1 MPNAEVASERSDAA
15 AAGRSERRF
24 FAVALWLCA
33 AGAAILLL
41 CPAAFNR
48 RVLMLEAERAETEA
62 RRQFTHNAALER
74 WRDSLESDPSVVE
87 SEARSNGY
95 GRADEKPYP
104 ITAAEWKAA
113 RARLV
118 AAAPAVREPVSEPSA
133 VGQAILPTLM
143 LILLGAAAVLFFLR
157 PESARA
163 GSPTMKRRGGYRDKI
178 IRNYY
183 ENREDLMIQSLSE
196 VVSELYLASND
207 RARAGL
213 WRRAE
218 TAMRNLKVAEPEIA
232 RIIQN
237 HDLGALAKLVSREF

>member
-143 LILLGAAAVLFFLR
+143 LILLGAAAVLFFC
-157 PESARA
+157 
-163 GSPTMKRRGGYRDKI
+163 D
-178 IRNYY
+178 
-183 ENREDLMIQSLSE
+183 
-196 VVSELYLASND
+196 
-207 RARAGL
+207 
-213 WRRAE
+213 
-218 TAMRNLKVAEPEIA
+218 LKVPEPGA
-232 RIIQN
+232 R
-237 HDLGALAKLVSREF
+237 R